1 VTINKITEGDS
12 KKFPRLEIGHKSNR
26 KVLNSAVSVLGQSL
40 RETEDQL
47 ARSMMEGGKMCAPYK
62 FNLIDLELLAA

>member
-1 VTINKITEGDS
+1 MLINED
-12 KKFPRLEIGHKSNR
+12 P
-26 KVLNSAVSVLGQSL
+26 VLNSAVSTLGQSL

-62 FNLIDLELLAA
+62 PFLIDMETRWGDMAQAKAA